1 MNRPPCWFVLLLT
14 TLALLVGCGPT
25 IQATPPTL
33 APAPTAVPAPTDV
46 PAAAVPEPTTAPAPT
61 AAPAAMLTTAELA
74 TRLDDYFTARTEDS
88 GFSGSVLI
96 MRGDEVVLRKGY
108 GYADQEAQTPNTPE
122 TVYRIGNLTRPL
134 TAMAILML
142 ESEGKLSVEDSICA
156 YLDDCPEAWEPITLH
171 HLLSDSSGIPNFTD
185 ATDFE
190 QVSASPVT
198 PADLIAFV
206 RDADL
211 RFESG
216 ERWDLSHTNYVLLG
230 MVIERVSGQDYAA
243 FMQERIFTPLD
254 MNATGYLS
262 PPPTLAIGYED
273 YYDGT
278 TPAPFDASAAY
289 AAYGLFSTVDDLYR
303 WNRALFGDELLS
315 QAQREKMHSV
325 HVLLDPIGFGYAT
338 PLDYNG
344 VNSGGHPVAEHG
356 VWFPSYPGYYSSHWT
371 LTDLDTTTIILSNQV
386 NWPFDRTEQVVR
398 IIVTEQ

>member
-1 MNRPPCWFVLLLT
+1 
-14 TLALLVGCGPT
+14 
-25 IQATPPTL
+25 
-33 APAPTAVPAPTDV
+33 
-46 PAAAVPEPTTAPAPT
+46 
-61 AAPAAMLTTAELA
+61 
-74 TRLDDYFTARTEDS
+74 
-88 GFSGSVLI
+88 

-122 TVYRIGNLTRPL
+122 TVYRIGNLARPL
-134 TAMAILML
+134 TAMAVLML
-142 ESEGKLSVEDSICA
+142 ESDGKLSVEDSICA

-171 HLLSDSSGIPNFTD
+171 YLLSDSSGIPSFTD
-185 ATDFE
+185 ATNFE
-190 QVSASPVT
+190 QVSARPVT
-198 PADLIAFV
+198 PADLIALV

-216 ERWDLSHTNYVLLG
+216 ERWEVSHTNYVLLG
-230 MVIERVSGQDYAA
+230 MVIEQVSGQDYAA
-243 FMQERIFTPLD
+243 FMQERIFAPLN
-254 MNATGYLS
+254 MTSTGYLS
-262 PPPTLAIGYED
+262 PPPTLAIGYENYD
-273 YYDGT
+273 DGT

-289 AAYGLFSTVDDLYR
+289 AAYGLYSTVDDLYR

-325 HVLLDPIGFGYAT
+325 HVLDDPIGFGYAT

-344 VNSGGHPVAEHG
+344 VTCGHPVAEHG

-386 NWPFDRTEQVVR
+386 DWQFDRTEQVVG

>member
-1 MNRPPCWFVLLLT
+1 MNRPLCWFVLLLT

-142 ESEGKLSVEDSICA
+142 ESDGKLSVEDSICA

-198 PADLIAFV
+198 PADLIALV

-243 FMQERIFTPLD
+243 FMQERIFAPLD

-262 PPPTLAIGYED
+262 PPPTLAIGYEN

-289 AAYGLFSTVDDLYR
+289 AAYGLYATVDDLYR

-325 HVLLDPIGFGYAT
+325 HVLNGPVGAGYAT

-344 VNSGGHPVAEHG
+344 VTSGGHPVAEHG
-356 VWFPSYPGYYSSHWT
+356 VWFQSYPGYYSSHWT
-371 LTDLDTTTIILSNQV
+371 LTDLDTTAIILSNQV
-386 NWPFDRTEQVVR
+386 NWPWLHTEQVVR